1 MQLDELKANVKTW
14 SAERGI
20 LEQSTYEKQI
30 EKFFEE
36 RAELFTTTDAKDAFG
51 DQMVCLINAELL
63 LHTATVKPD
72 FASSKWNNALSDVEH
87 CLHNLDLP
95 LAIDW
100 LDTEI
105 MGHNLNPEECYQIA
119 WDNIKHR
126 VGLMIGGLFVKWD
139 NLNQAQRLEV
149 ARSGQLGRPDVD
161 LAHCKTFCSAEEWTN
176 ILRCADL

>member
-72 FASSKWNNALSDVEH
+72 FGAFFLSDVER
-87 CLHNLDLP
+87 CLYNLDLSG
-95 LAIDW
+95 AILE
-100 LDTEI
+100 LDHQI
-105 MGHNLNPEECYQIA
+105 FLNDLNPEECCQIA

-126 VGLMIGGLFVKWD
+126 VGLMIDGLFVKWD
-139 NLNQAQRLEV
+139 NLSQSQRLEV
-149 ARSGQLGRPDVD
+149 ARSGQLGKPDVD
-161 LAHCKTFCSAEEWTN
+161 LAHCKSFCSAEEWTN